1 VKSVFNDAKKVF
13 TRGADA
19 GQLVGREKE
28 REELESFVND
38 CIERKEGGCLY
49 VSGPPGTGKSAFVTQ
64 ICTSLEKKHS
74 TKYAYINCMSVKSA
88 TELYDLMAAEL
99 AMDDA
104 VCQGFSKDALQTA
117 FTKPGN
123 NDDDI
128 SLVVLDEIDQLL
140 GLDNSTLC
148 SFFEWSFAKD
158 SKLILIG
165 IANALD
171 LTDRFLPRLKAKNL
185 KPALLPFLPYTAPQI
200 ASVLSS
206 RARSLLPSDSS
217 AAVDFTPFLHPTAIT
232 LISKKVASQTGDLRK
247 AFDMAFH
254 AIELVEAETK
264 DKCMKEALLLAQQQE
279 QEQEASE
286 PASPTRTPLSE
297 TVNNTSCALSSPPP
311 STSST
316 PRATRTSIPTTTSL
330 TNLTTITAPRATLA
344 HIVRVT
350 TSTQSASSATARL
363 KTLNL
368 HQKAILCSLVALE
381 AKLLAS
387 SASTTLPENKK
398 RPLAKTSLPS
408 PNTTPTTKRKLFTP
422 ITPSKQST
430 TTTLTAPTLRTLY
443 TTYTHLCTRDNIL
456 HALSSTEFRDVVSN
470 LETMSLVTA
479 ADAASTNTNKC
490 SRSSA
495 NGSNSGLFSSSITGT
510 PSKRGGGGKNATVIP
525 VDERRVKAMVGIKD
539 MEGAV
544 EGVGGGVLRGM
555 LRGELIVGF

>member
-1 VKSVFNDAKKVF
+1 VKSVYNDAKKVF

-28 REELESFVND
+28 KEELESFVNN
-38 CIERKEGGCLY
+38 CIEDRKGGCLY

-64 ICTSLEKKHS
+64 VCTNLQKEQS

-104 VCQGFSKDALQTA
+104 VCQGFSKDALQTT

-123 NDDDI
+123 DDDV

-206 RARSLLPSDSS
+206 RARSLLPSYSTV
-217 AAVDFTPFLHPTAIT
+217 AADFTPFLHPTAIT
-232 LISKKVASQTGDLRK
+232 LISKKIASQTGDLRK

-254 AIELVEAETK
+254 AIELVETETK
-264 DKCMKEALLLAQQQE
+264 DKCIKEALLAQ

-297 TVNNTSCALSSPPP
+297 TVKNTNCALSSPPP
-311 STSST
+311 SATST
-316 PRATRTSIPTTTSL
+316 PRASRPSTTSL
-330 TNLTTITAPRATLA
+330 TNLTTTTAPRATLA

-350 TSTQSASSATARL
+350 TLTQSASSATARL

-387 SASTTLPENKK
+387 ASTLPENKK
-398 RPLAKTSLPS
+398 PSASSLPS
-408 PNTTPTTKRKLFTP
+408 PNTTPTQRKLFTP
-422 ITPSKQST
+422 IAKQST
-430 TTTLTAPTLRTLY
+430 TTLLTAPTLRTLY

-479 ADAASTNTNKC
+479 ADASTNTNKS
-490 SRSSA
+490 SRGSSSA
-495 NGSNSGLFSSSITGT
+495 NGSKSGLFSSSITGT
-510 PSKRGGGGKNATVIP
+510 PSKRGGGKNATIIP

-555 LRGELIVGF
+555 LRGKIVGF